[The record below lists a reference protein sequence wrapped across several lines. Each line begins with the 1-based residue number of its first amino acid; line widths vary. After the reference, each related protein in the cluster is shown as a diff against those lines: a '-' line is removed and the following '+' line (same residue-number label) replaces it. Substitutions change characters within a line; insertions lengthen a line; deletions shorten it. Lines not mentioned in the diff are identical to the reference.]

1 MYLQLEKAG
10 FAIGRKLE
18 VRVMDECIVLTA
30 KVMEPTLEDAFHR
43 VQNLSKRKQQQIME
57 LIAMVES
64 SKGTFS

>member
-1 MYLQLEKAG
+1 
-10 FAIGRKLE
+10 
-18 VRVMDECIVLTA
+18 MDECIVLTA